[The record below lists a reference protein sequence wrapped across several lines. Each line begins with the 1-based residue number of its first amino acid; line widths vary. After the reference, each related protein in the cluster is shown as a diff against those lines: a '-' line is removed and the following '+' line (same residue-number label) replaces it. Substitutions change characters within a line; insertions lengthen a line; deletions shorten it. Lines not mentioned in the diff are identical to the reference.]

1 MFKLDFGQ
9 KYCAMNVND
18 SAETDAHIL
27 TPDYPDD
34 ALEHAAASAAPVMTL
49 ATCTYNWFDCAW
61 PM

>member
-1 MFKLDFGQ
+1 
-9 KYCAMNVND
+9 MNVND

-34 ALEHAAASAAPVMTL
+34 ALERAAGGAVAVITL
-49 ATCTYNWFDCAW
+49 GTCTYNWFDCVW